1 MEQFNFQVLKNKKVA
16 GRYTDPAVKGLH
28 LWVKTNLNK
37 YWVFRFS
44 YLGKQQNMSLGVF
57 PATTINEARQKALQ
71 ARNELKNGVNPLQ
84 IKKASKVSLAG
95 EKATFMEFAKVCIE
109 MKRPEWRNAKHAAQ
123 WTYSLETFAYPI
135 IGDKGLDQIDT
146 EDILKILIP
155 IWKDRTETASRLR
168 GRLEWILAAA
178 TTRGLRTGI
187 NPALWR
193 SHLQTILPAPKKT
206 TRTIHH
212 KALPYRNLPQ
222 FMAQLREMDGMG
234 ALALE
239 FLILNAS
246 RTGEVIGGLK
256 NEVADNV
263 WTIPAS
269 RMKAYKEHQV
279 PLCSRSL
286 EILTIAQSYNP
297 KSPFLFSKNNK
308 PLSNMA
314 MAMMIRRL
322 HTDVTVHGFRSCF
335 RDWVSEETNHSHEV
349 AEMALAHTISNK
361 VEKAYRR
368 GNLLERRRQLL
379 QEWQDYCFS
388 KNVSNVLEMKSA

>member
-1 MEQFNFQVLKNKKVA
+1 MEQFNFQGLKNKKVA

-28 LWVKTNLNK
+28 LWVKPNLNK

-57 PATTINEARQKALQ
+57 PDTTINEARQKALQ

-84 IKKASKVSLAG
+84 ARKASKSPL
-95 EKATFMEFAKVCIE
+95 KAKEISFVEFAKTCVE
-109 MKRPEWRNAKHAAQ
+109 MKRSEWRNEKHAAQ
-123 WTYSLETFAYPI
+123 WTYSLEKFAYPV
-135 IGDKGLDQIDT
+135 IGDKSLDQIDT
-146 EDILKILIP
+146 EDILKILTP
-155 IWKDRTETASRLR
+155 IWKHKTETASRLR
-168 GRLEWILAAA
+168 GRLEWILASAA
-178 TTRGLRTGI
+178 TRGLREGI

-193 SHLQTILPAPKKT
+193 GHLQTVLPSPKKT
-206 TRTIHH
+206 VRVVHH
-212 KALPYRNLPQ
+212 KALPYRVIPQ
-222 FMAQLREMDGMG
+222 FMIELREMDGVA

-246 RTGEVIGGLK
+246 RTGEVIGGLRK
-256 NEVADNV
+256 EVSDGV
-263 WTIPAS
+263 WTIPES
-269 RMKAYKEHQV
+269 RMKAFKEHQV
-279 PLCSRSL
+279 PLCSRSI
-286 EILTIAQSYNP
+286 EILTTAQSLDLDSAY
-297 KSPFLFSKNNK
+297 LFSRNGKQ
-308 PLSNMA
+308 LSNMA
-314 MAMMIRRL
+314 MSMMIRRL
-322 HTDVTVHGFRSCF
+322 GIDVTVHGFRSCF

-388 KNVSNVLEMKSA
+388 KAVSNVIELKSA

>member
-28 LWVKTNLNK
+28 LWVKSNLNK

-44 YLGKQQNMSLGVF
+44 HQGKQQNMSLGVF

-84 IKKASKVSLAG
+84 TKKASKAPLIS
-95 EKATFMEFAKVCIE
+95 KKITFMVFAKACVE
-109 MKRPEWRNAKHAAQ
+109 MKRPEWRNEKHAAQ

-135 IGDKGLDQIDT
+135 IGNKSLDQIDT
-146 EDILKILIP
+146 EDILKILTP
-155 IWKDRTETASRLR
+155 IWKDKTETASRLR
-168 GRLEWILAAA
+168 GRLEWILASAA
-178 TTRGLRTGI
+178 TRGFRTRI

-193 SHLQTILPAPKKT
+193 GHLLTILPAPKKT

-212 KALPYRNLPQ
+212 KALPYRILPQ
-222 FMAQLREMDGMG
+222 FMEQLREMDSMG

-256 NEVADNV
+256 KEVSGDI
-263 WTIPAS
+263 WTIPES
-269 RMKAYKEHQV
+269 RMKAFKEHQV
-279 PLCSRSL
+279 ALCSRSID
-286 EILTIAQSYNP
+286 ILTVTQSLDP
-297 KSPFLFSKNNK
+297 DSPYLFSRNGK

-314 MAMMIRRL
+314 MSMMIKRL
-322 HTDVTVHGFRSCF
+322 GLDVTVHGFRSCF

-349 AEMALAHTISNK
+349 AEMALAHTINNK

-368 GNLLERRRQLL
+368 GNLLQRRRQLL

-388 KNVSNVLEMKSA
+388 KTASNVLELKSA